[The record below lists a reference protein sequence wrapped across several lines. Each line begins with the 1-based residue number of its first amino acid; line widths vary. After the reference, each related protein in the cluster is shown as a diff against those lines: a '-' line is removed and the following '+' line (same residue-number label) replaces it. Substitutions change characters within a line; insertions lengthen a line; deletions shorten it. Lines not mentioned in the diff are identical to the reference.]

1 MAGCDDTHIAAL
13 LSKSTIQKIKTSTY
27 SIYSATDIIT
37 MKNTMKNT
45 MLLNNL
51 RQGQSEHNTHLMVVP
66 LMALTQAHGNACN
79 ITKPLH
85 RKKIYYTLYLI
96 ICYIPL
102 YIMFYYM

>member
-45 MLLNNL
+45 MLLNNH
-51 RQGQSEHNTHLMVVP
+51 RQG
-66 LMALTQAHGNACN
+66 
-79 ITKPLH
+79 
-85 RKKIYYTLYLI
+85 
-96 ICYIPL
+96 
-102 YIMFYYM
+102 